1 MKQLIHEDLSDC
13 IYKYKQAILIL
24 ESIIIDDSQNVL
36 PQDQEI
42 IQKRTFYRDMYL
54 IYTHDFLY
62 IVINTLQARL
72 NKVLNIQSN

>member
-42 IQKRTFYRDMYL
+42 IQKRTFYKREICIL
-54 IYTHDFLY
+54 FILTIFY
-62 IVINTLQARL
+62 I
-72 NKVLNIQSN
+72 